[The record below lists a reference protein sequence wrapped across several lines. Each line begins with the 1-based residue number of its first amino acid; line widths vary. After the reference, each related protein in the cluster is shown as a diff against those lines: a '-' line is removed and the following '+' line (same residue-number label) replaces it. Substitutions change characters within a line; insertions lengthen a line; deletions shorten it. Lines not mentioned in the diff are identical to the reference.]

1 MGSTFR
7 GRPEGGGEGARF
19 FPRPPRRGAG
29 SGVGGAVQALAFWAG
44 KDGWRLFPYLFGWK
58 DDGVCHNLP
67 PSICESEL
75 SEGRIERVAHA
86 EWPIE
91 GNPAPWALKT

>member
-1 MGSTFR
+1 MVYVIIC
-7 GRPEGGGEGARF
+7 
-19 FPRPPRRGAG
+19 PP
-29 SGVGGAVQALAFWAG
+29 
-44 KDGWRLFPYLFGWK
+44 P
-58 DDGVCHNLP
+58 P

-91 GNPAPWALKT
+91 GDTSPPGFKDLGPPLAFLSPNLIQLGSSGGREVKI